1 MQGARAA
8 LGLLSIIPVGASP
21 VGPAARR
28 AAPAWFPLVGA
39 LIGGAAAGTWVL
51 VEPRLGAAYASV
63 LALTVSGVLAG
74 GLHHDGLADTA
85 DGLGARGGIERRLE
99 AMRDPGIGAY
109 GALALLA
116 YALLSLTALSQL
128 SPSKAT
134 AALICGHALG
144 RWSALAQLALL
155 PPARPDGLGAT
166 YGARTGALAIGS
178 GLAFVIALASAGFG
192 AGGLAVAGA
201 VVAAVGTSL
210 LAKRAIAGRTGDT
223 LGASVLITE
232 VVVYSLLAAY

>member
-1 MQGARAA
+1 
-8 LGLLSIIPVGASP
+8 
-21 VGPAARR
+21 
-28 AAPAWFPLVGA
+28 
-39 LIGGAAAGTWVL
+39 
-51 VEPRLGAAYASV
+51 V
-63 LALTVSGVLAG
+63 LALTVSGVIAG

-85 DGLGARGGIERRLE
+85 DGLGARGGIERRLA
-99 AMRDPGIGAY
+99 AMRDSGIGAY

-128 SPSKAT
+128 SPSKAAT
-134 AALICGHALG
+134 ALVCGHALG

-155 PPARPDGLGAT
+155 PPARQDGLGAS
-166 YGARTGALAIGS
+166 YGAGVPAVAIGS
-178 GLAFVIALASAGFG
+178 AIVFAIALASAGFG

-201 VVAAVGTSL
+201 VVATVGTSL

-223 LGASVLITE
+223 LGASVLTTE